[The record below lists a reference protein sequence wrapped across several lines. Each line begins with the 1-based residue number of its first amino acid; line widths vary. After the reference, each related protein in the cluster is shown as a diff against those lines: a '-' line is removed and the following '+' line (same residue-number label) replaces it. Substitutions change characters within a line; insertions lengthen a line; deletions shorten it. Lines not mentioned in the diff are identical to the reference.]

1 MAPVS
6 APVLMDPYSPWS
18 WAAEP
23 QLRRL
28 EVEFGVSVGFTFA
41 IVGLHRRSDAPDAVA
56 ELWEAA

>member
-1 MAPVS
+1 
-6 APVLMDPYSPWS
+6 MDPYSPWS